1 MVSKIK
7 VDEIESSQSGGD
19 ITFNTLPKIGGVSN
33 FGRKNYIINGGMFVS
48 QRGTSFASPTST
60 DYTLDRWQNTYSQDT
75 GATTISQS
83 STSPDLFGSSLKIDC
98 TTAEATVD
106 AGNYWL
112 LRQSLEGQD
121 LQNLGYG
128 TSSAKALTISFWVYS
143 TKTGT
148 FAVSLYNDD
157 AAKSYVADVTVDSA
171 STWEKKTV
179 TIAGDT
185 ASGFN
190 NDNGRSLILNI
201 TLNAGS
207 TFQTTAGS
215 WTSGAY
221 FGTSSTDNFLDNT
234 SNDFY
239 ITGVQMEVG
248 SVATDFEVRPIGE
261 ELSLCQRYFEVTYDT
276 PPSTWS
282 GDHYYDGVMQIYG
295 SSNYIPGQR
304 FSVKKRT
311 SPTVTIYTKTGT
323 SGQISYNGTSTAS
336 VSATIVNS
344 HHINRLSIG
353 GTSSTNAFL
362 IYEADAEL

>member
-1 MVSKIK
+1 MPGKLI
-7 VDEIESSQSGGD
+7 VDEIEDSGGSSV
-19 ITFNTLPKIGGVSN
+19 I
-33 FGRKNYIINGGMFVS
+33 GRKNLIINGGMLVS
-48 QRGTSFASPTST
+48 QRGTSFASPSST

-83 STSPDLFGSSLKIDC
+83 STSPDLFGSSLKVDC

-112 LRQSLEGQD
+112 LRQSFEGQD

-157 AAKSYVADVTVDSA
+157 AAKSYVADVTVNSA

-201 TLNAGS
+201 GLNAGS

-261 ELSLCQRYFEVTYDT
+261 ELSLCERYF
-276 PPSTWS
+276 
-282 GDHYYDGVMQIYG
+282 QIYIEGTQEIMTGGYYTG
-295 SSNYIPGQR
+295 SVILGAIHFPTMRDEPSISVTSGTNYYR
-304 FSVKKRT
+304 FWRNNAGDDFDDFDNISSIGKKTARLQNNT
-311 SPTVTIYTKTGT
+311 GMSGT
-323 SGQISYNGTSTAS
+323 SGYAGTA
-336 VSATIVNS
+336 VGFNANS
-344 HHINRLSIG
+344 KITL
-353 GTSSTNAFL
+353 
-362 IYEADAEL
+362 DAEL

>member
-1 MVSKIK
+1 MPGKLI
-7 VDEIESSQSGGD
+7 VDEIEDSGGNSV
-19 ITFNTLPKIGGVSN
+19 IV
-33 FGRKNYIINGGMFVS
+33 RKNLIINGGMKIA
-48 QRGTSFASPTST
+48 QRGTSFVSPSST
-60 DYTLDRWQNTYSQDT
+60 DYTLDRWQNTYNQDT
-75 GATTISQS
+75 GATTIAQS
-83 STSPDLFGSSLKIDC
+83 AGTPSFFGNSLKVDC

-121 LQNLGYG
+121 LQHLGYG
-128 TSSAKALTISFWVYS
+128 GSTAKTITISFWVNS

-234 SNDFY
+234 ANEFF

-248 SVATDFEVRPIGE
+248 SVATDFEFRPVAEEQNLCDRYFQSYGGE
-261 ELSLCQRYFEVTYDT
+261 EPSGFETMAAGLAVTTTQFRGYMAFRCKMRDVPSSTATGDFEANGQDT
-276 PPSTWS
+276 VGTNTENIIR
-282 GDHYYDGVMQIYG
+282 Q
-295 SSNYIPGQR
+295 
-304 FSVKKRT
+304 
-311 SPTVTIYTKTGT
+311 GT
-323 SGQISYNGTSTAS
+323 SQGEFNATFDSARTVGRSYNVRTKSDTSA
-336 VSATIVNS
+336 
-344 HHINRLSIG
+344 RFQL
-353 GTSSTNAFL
+353 
-362 IYEADAEL
+362 DAEL

>member
-1 MVSKIK
+1 MPGKLI
-7 VDEIESSQSGGD
+7 VDEIEDSGGTSV
-19 ITFNTLPKIGGVSN
+19 I
-33 FGRKNYIINGGMFVS
+33 GRKNYIINGGMLVS

-60 DYTLDRWQNTYSQDT
+60 DHTLDRWQNTYNQDT

-112 LRQSLEGQD
+112 LRQSFEGQD

-157 AAKSYVADVTVDSA
+157 AAKSYVADVTVNSA

-201 TLNAGS
+201 GLNAGS

-234 SNDFY
+234 ANDFY
-239 ITGVQMEVG
+239 ITGVQMEIG

-261 ELSLCQRYFEVTYDT
+261 ELSLCQRYYFRFNNDTYVGAGAWNNT
-276 PPSTWS
+276 SYAVLTATVPT
-282 GDHYYDGVMQIYG
+282 V
-295 SSNYIPGQR
+295 
-304 FSVKKRT
+304 FRT
-311 SPTVTIYTKTGT
+311 SPTLSISAASDFDLEPHDITVTSITLQYGNPYSQAIRAYGTGT
-323 SGQISYNGTSTAS
+323 ANTPAQLFIDQSGGY
-336 VSATIVNS
+336 
-344 HHINRLSIG
+344 LE
-353 GTSSTNAFL
+353 L
-362 IYEADAEL
+362 DAEL

>member
-1 MVSKIK
+1 MPGKLI
-7 VDEIESSQSGGD
+7 VDEIEDSGGSSV
-19 ITFNTLPKIGGVSN
+19 I
-33 FGRKNYIINGGMFVS
+33 GRKNLIINGGMLVS
-48 QRGTSFASPTST
+48 QRGTSFASPSST
-60 DYTLDRWQNTYSQDT
+60 DYTLDRWQNTYNQDT

-83 STSPDLFGSSLKIDC
+83 STSPDLFGSSLKVDC

-112 LRQSLEGQD
+112 LRQSFEGQD

-157 AAKSYVADVTVDSA
+157 AAKSYVADVTVNSA

-201 TLNAGS
+201 GLNAGS

-261 ELSLCQRYFEVTYDT
+261 EFSLCQRYYLKWSYDEFDAIQT
-276 PPSTWS
+276 VGMGCYNTSTGILVIIDHPVKMRANPTLSYSNLSHLDIEPFDVPPSSVTLSFS
-282 GDHYYDGVMQIYG
+282 GYMQT
-295 SSNYIPGQR
+295 N
-304 FSVKKRT
+304 T
-311 SPTVTIYTKTGT
+311 TV
-323 SGQISYNGTSTAS
+323 
-336 VSATIVNS
+336 VD
-344 HHINRLSIG
+344 
-353 GTSSTNAFL
+353 TSSRTVGFVGHLTIDTATGYVDL
-362 IYEADAEL
+362 DAEL